1 MSVPPGRPKELTSPA
16 GGTER
21 SESGGRVGS
30 VPPGRRQE
38 LTSPP
43 GGTGRSE
50 TGAPPLPAA
59 ANTGCVDTRD
69 RGCYAA
75 IIQAPFGALGLRTRG
90 DHLSGIDF
98 LPPDHPLKAPD
109 TGLALRA
116 ARRLAAYFSDPAT
129 VFDLPIEPAGT
140 PFRQAVW
147 QTIRSIG
154 CGQTRT
160 YGELAAILHSAPR
173 AVGQALGDNPL
184 PIVVP
189 CHRVVG
195 KRGLGGFAHASS
207 GYSLDIKRW
216 LLRHEGVLR

>member
-1 MSVPPGRPKELTSPA
+1 MSVPPGRSKERTSPA

-21 SESGGRVGS
+21 SE
-30 VPPGRRQE
+30 
-38 LTSPP
+38 
-43 GGTGRSE
+43 TGDK
-50 TGAPPLPAA
+50 PLLAA
-59 ANTGCVDTRD
+59 ANRGCVDTRD
-69 RGCYAA
+69 SGCYAA
-75 IIQAPFGALGLRTRG
+75 VIQAPFGALGLRTRG
-90 DHLSGIDF
+90 DLLSGIDF
-98 LPPDHPLKAPD
+98 LPPAHPLKAPE
-109 TGLALRA
+109 TGLVLRA
-116 ARRLAAYFSDPAT
+116 ALQLAAYFSDPGT

-140 PFRQAVW
+140 PFRRAVW
-147 QTIRSIG
+147 QTIRRIG
-154 CGQTRT
+154 CGETRT

-173 AVGQALGDNPL
+173 AVGQAVGDNPL